1 MSANEIVNA
10 KLTGDESKL
19 ATGIGAAL
27 ANDLSKQID
36 GIEKGMQALYT
47 PTVKAVNGRQLN
59 MVKAILAACKAALE
73 DAGKPVGTVA
83 QIATVIM
90 WHVKSGLDLPK
101 LYKDARI
108 AYSEKP
114 KAKREP
120 RTPNGEGKESHGEAE
135 ALQTIKGAAAEKG
148 ERGMLLS
155 GIVRDLQQLGEDAL
169 LDVALF
175 VAERL
180 KAQRADEQEAI
191 DAADDEAEAAAA

>member
-1 MSANEIVNA
+1 MTAEIINA

-19 ATGIGAAL
+19 AIGIGAAL

-47 PTVKAVNGRQLN
+47 PMVKAVQGRQAN

-73 DAGKPVGTVA
+73 DAGKATGTVA

-90 WHVKSGLDLPK
+90 YHVKSVLDMPK

-114 KAKREP
+114 KAKRQP
-120 RTPNGEGKESHGEAE
+120 RTPVAGGKENEGPTTVEQSLTAI
-135 ALQTIKGAAAEKG
+135 AGAAAGKG

-155 GIVRDLQQLGEDAL
+155 GIVRDLQQLNDDAL
-169 LDVALF
+169 LDVVQF

-180 KAQRADEQEAI
+180 KQQKADAQEAI
-191 DAADDEAEAAAA
+191 DAADDEAEAA

>member
-1 MSANEIVNA
+1 MTAEIINA

-19 ATGIGAAL
+19 AIGIGSAL
-27 ANDLSKQID
+27 ANDLAKQID
-36 GIEKGMQALYT
+36 GIEKGMQAIYT
-47 PTVKAVNGRQLN
+47 PTVKAVQGRQAN

-120 RTPNGEGKESHGEAE
+120 RTPVAGGKDETTSTVEQSLTAI
-135 ALQTIKGAAAEKG
+135 AGAAAEKG

-155 GIVRDLQQLGEDAL
+155 GIVRDLQQMDDDAL

-180 KAQRADEQEAI
+180 KQQKADAQEAI
-191 DAADDEAEAAAA
+191 DAADAEAEAA